1 VPLVKIDLGSFLEHF
16 AWCLK
21 LGEGG
26 CGRKSGVTTKVWSFS
41 RF

>member
-1 VPLVKIDLGSFLEHF
+1 VQLVNIDLGSFLEHF

-26 CGRKSGVTTKVWSFS
+26 CGRQGCATTKVWSFS
-41 RF
+41 SF